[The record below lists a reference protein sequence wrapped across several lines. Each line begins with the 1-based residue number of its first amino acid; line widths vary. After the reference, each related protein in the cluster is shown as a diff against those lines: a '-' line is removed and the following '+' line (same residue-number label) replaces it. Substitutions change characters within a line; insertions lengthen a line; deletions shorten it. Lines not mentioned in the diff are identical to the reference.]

1 MCRWLGRFMN
11 SPSELASARGN
22 QHANEHANSYF
33 NTVGPKGWTGI
44 ERDFHG
50 VNLPLGGC
58 KPLRQIRNQIECLY
72 GLGENSARSCSNR
85 NFCPFARAFARS
97 ESPGSGWA
105 DSHEAGR

>member
-1 MCRWLGRFMN
+1 MN

-22 QHANEHANSYF
+22 QQANEHANSYF

-58 KPLRQIRNQIECLY
+58 KPLRQILNQIKYLY
-72 GLGENSARSCSNR
+72 GLTKKRGLGHLDCNVWGTSGASTL
-85 NFCPFARAFARS
+85 FARPS
-97 ESPGSGWA
+97 SGWA
-105 DSHEAGR
+105 DSHEARR